1 MNYLATFLREIG
13 HLTPDWLPRGTAVGN
28 RLLKPLYRLF
38 YGSNWQSVEVWP
50 PIRMKINPTECVG
63 GNLFFS
69 PHLYDI
75 SERAWIER
83 YLPENG
89 TFLDVGANLGVYS
102 LWAAQFLSSEG
113 KILAIEADRDTYQML
128 KENLAL
134 NTYQCSIITENIG
147 VSDKFEELQFY
158 KNTHGN
164 SGANSF
170 HTVQDSEPSGTLKLV
185 PLISL
190 LKKNEIQEIDFL
202 KIDIEGFELKV
213 LNGFFSECLQNS
225 NGGLKPKYVMIEIEE
240 GPRSLDLEY
249 KRAIRNIFTL
259 NGYEVAFDGKN
270 TLYKLIINE

>member
-1 MNYLATFLREIG
+1 MNCLATFLRGIG
-13 HLTPDWLPRGTAVGN
+13 HLTPAWLPRGTAVGN
-28 RLLKPLYRLF
+28 RLLKPLYRLI

-50 PIRMKINPTECVG
+50 QIRMKINPTECVG

-102 LWAAQFLSSEG
+102 LWAAKFLSSEG
-113 KILAIEADRDTYQML
+113 KILAIEADRDTFQML
-128 KENLAL
+128 KVNLAM
-134 NTYQCSIITENIG
+134 NTYQCAIVTENIG

-170 HTVQDSEPSGTLKLV
+170 HTVQDSEPSGTLKLA

-190 LKKNEIQEIDFL
+190 LKKNEIQSIDFL

-213 LNGFFSECLQNS
+213 LNGFFSECLQHS
-225 NGGLKPKYVMIEIEE
+225 NACLKPKYVMIEIEE

-249 KRAIRNIFTL
+249 KKAIRNMFAL

>member
-1 MNYLATFLREIG
+1 MNYLATFLRGIG
-13 HLTPDWLPRGTAVGN
+13 HLTPVWLPRGTAVGN
-28 RLLKPLYRLF
+28 RLLKPLYRLI

-50 PIRMKINPTECVG
+50 HIRMKINPTECVG

-75 SERAWIER
+75 NERAWIER

-102 LWAAQFLSSEG
+102 LWAAKFLSSEG
-113 KILAIEADRDTYQML
+113 KILAIEADSDTYQML
-128 KENLAL
+128 KENLAM
-134 NTYQCSIITENIG
+134 NTYQCSIATENIG

-170 HTVQDSEPSGTLKLV
+170 HTVQDSEPSGTLKLA

-190 LKKNEIQEIDFL
+190 LKRNGIQNIDFL

-213 LNGFFSECLQNS
+213 LNGFFSECLKYS
-225 NGGLKPKYVMIEIEE
+225 NTGLKPKFIMIEIEE

-249 KRAIRNIFTL
+249 KRAIRNMFAL
-259 NGYEVAFDGKN
+259 NGYEVSFDGKN